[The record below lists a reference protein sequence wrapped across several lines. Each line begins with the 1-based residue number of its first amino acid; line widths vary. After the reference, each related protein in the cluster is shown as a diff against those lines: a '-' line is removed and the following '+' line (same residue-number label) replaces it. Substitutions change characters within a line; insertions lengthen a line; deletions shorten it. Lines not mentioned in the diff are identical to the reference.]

1 MTPDYDYGAKK
12 SYTLDFFF
20 FSLLCSYCVTDMI
33 NKPELRLLVVINF
46 I

>member
-20 FSLLCSYCVTDMI
+20 PYYAHIVLLI
-33 NKPELRLLVVINF
+33 
-46 I
+46 

>member
-20 FSLLCSYCVTDMI
+20 FFRYYVHIVLLI
-33 NKPELRLLVVINF
+33 
-46 I
+46 

>member
-20 FSLLCSYCVTDMI
+20 FRYYVHIVLLI
-33 NKPELRLLVVINF
+33 
-46 I
+46 